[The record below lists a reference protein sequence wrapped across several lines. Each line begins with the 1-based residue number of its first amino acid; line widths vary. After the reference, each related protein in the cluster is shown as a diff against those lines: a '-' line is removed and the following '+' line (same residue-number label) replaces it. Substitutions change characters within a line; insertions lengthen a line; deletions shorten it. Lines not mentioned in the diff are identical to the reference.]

1 MNRPGQP
8 KWEYTMWKF
17 QYISPTQVLREINF
31 GNFEAPKTAIFTIRA
46 ALNFEFLGILD
57 ISKNEI
63 FPEIKILS
71 LQNC

>member
-46 ALNFEFLGILD
+46 ALNFEFLATLVIL
-57 ISKNEI
+57 KCEI
-63 FPEIKILS
+63 LPKIKIQS
-71 LQNC
+71 LQSC